1 MWNNSWGLKE
11 GIMTCGGL
19 VVIGLILHIIT
30 GAVDWNSFAGPLNVY
45 ILVLYVTALIVLYL
59 LRSKLYFVRWAMSY
73 KAAVPSLIAVVLLT
87 LLMGMLRQGPS
98 SVQSEEVF
106 FLNRML

>member
-30 GAVDWNSFAGPLNVY
+30 GAVDWNSFASPLNV
-45 ILVLYVTALIVLYL
+45 
-59 LRSKLYFVRWAMSY
+59 
-73 KAAVPSLIAVVLLT
+73 
-87 LLMGMLRQGPS
+87 
-98 SVQSEEVF
+98 
-106 FLNRML
+106 